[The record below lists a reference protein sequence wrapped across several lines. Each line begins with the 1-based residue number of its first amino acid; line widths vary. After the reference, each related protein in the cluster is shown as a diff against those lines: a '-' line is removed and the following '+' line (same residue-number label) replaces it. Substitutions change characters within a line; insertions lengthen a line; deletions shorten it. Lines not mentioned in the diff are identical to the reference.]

1 MLLIYNWGVKSIR
14 PADTHVSKWSWIWI
28 TNINWS
34 LKYTTVAGSDPY
46 ILSDEL
52 DKTIDLAGTNKT
64 QLTFIKETTMTI
76 ELILWEDGWTQRS
89 GGFSG
94 RLIFQTQNWTKVLIR
109 MAFLPQPNPAHF
121 VLTSNACKHSGTT
134 DMIDTTKICI

>member
-1 MLLIYNWGVKSIR
+1 M
-14 PADTHVSKWSWIWI
+14 
-28 TNINWS
+28 
-34 LKYTTVAGSDPY
+34 AGSDPY

-94 RLIFQTQNWTKVLIR
+94 RLIFQTQN
-109 MAFLPQPNPAHF
+109 
-121 VLTSNACKHSGTT
+121 
-134 DMIDTTKICI
+134 